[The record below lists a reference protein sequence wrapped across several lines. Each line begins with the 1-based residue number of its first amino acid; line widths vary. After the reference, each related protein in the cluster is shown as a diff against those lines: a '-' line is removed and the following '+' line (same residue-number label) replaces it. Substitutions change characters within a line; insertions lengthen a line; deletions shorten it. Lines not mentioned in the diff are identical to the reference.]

1 MSARQR
7 RLPEALK
14 ILGFEDSA
22 APCHA
27 TYHYAFRSLDAEALS
42 RVLGAFAL
50 GGHKPDHIAIDG
62 KTLKGSRRHD
72 AAVVTA
78 NPSASSVENCWSVS
92 LSSERRVWV
101 GSRRSSS

>member
-42 RVLGAFAL
+42 RVLGALRWATIS
-50 GGHKPDHIAIDG
+50 PTTSPSTARR
-62 KTLKGSRRHD
+62 SR
-72 AAVVTA
+72 AAVVTM
-78 NPSASSVENCWSVS
+78 P
-92 LSSERRVWV
+92 R
-101 GSRRSSS
+101 